1 MAAVAMPVKKTDKM
15 KKILLATALLTFTLI
30 KSQAQ
35 DILSFAQFLFE
46 VNNAPY
52 SAEYTFDDG
61 LIDYIP
67 SNTKYVLE
75 ESLVENRKRQKTM
88 LYSKIQKGD
97 DWKLFQEIT
106 IEYDED
112 GFLKKQ
118 TIRNADGE
126 IHEVYSYI
134 YTKKEKRN
142 QEYQIKVTDAQG
154 NIVKVYRRTL
164 EYDMNSQISYF
175 KEEESTNKGAT
186 FSVMAEAKDIVRINV
201 NSFTANIKVQGAT
214 SINSFRCQKN
224 TNGNMTINGEYY
236 GSCDRWAATG
246 NSGSPKYLTVVQN
259 FLYPVVTGIKNI
271 QTESASSQSS
281 IYTINGKRVKEISE
295 PGIYIV
301 NGKKVVK

>member
-1 MAAVAMPVKKTDKM
+1 M
-15 KKILLATALLTFTLI
+15 KRILLATALITFTFI

-46 VNNAPY
+46 MNNAPY

-61 LIDYIP
+61 LIEYIP

-75 ESLVENRKRQKTM
+75 ESLVENRKRQKTY
-88 LYSKIQKGD
+88 LYSKLQKGD

-106 IEYDED
+106 VEYDED
-112 GFLKKQ
+112 GFIKKQ
-118 TIRNADGE
+118 TIRNAEGE

-142 QEYQIKVTDAQG
+142 QEYQIRVADAQG
-154 NIVKVYRRTL
+154 NTVKVYRRTL
-164 EYDMNSQISYF
+164 EYDFNSQISYF

-186 FSVMAEAKDIVRINV
+186 FSVMAEAKDIVRTTT
-201 NSFTANIKVQGAT
+201 SQFTANIRIPGVA
-214 SINSFRCQKN
+214 SINSFRCSKS
-224 TNGNMTINGEYY
+224 TNGSMTINGDYY
-236 GSCDRWAATG
+236 GSCDKWTATG
-246 NSGSPKYLTVVQN
+246 NSGTPKYLTVVQN
-259 FLYPVVTGIKNI
+259 FYNPVVTGIKDI
-271 QTESASSQSS
+271 PSAAATPSRSD
-281 IYTINGKRVKEISE
+281 IYTIDGKRIKEISA